1 MWKFNELKK
10 EQPHSLGVIFID
22 INGLKQMNDTKGHEY
37 GDAMIRKTAE
47 CIRKYTSGN
56 AYRIGGDEF
65 IALWEGITK
74 EEFYDKVDKLKKEF
88 AENKEYSIS
97 MGNIWQDGEIDIQQQ
112 VKKADACMYKAKQ
125 AHYQNQHYD
134 RRRRRK

>member
-1 MWKFNELKK
+1 
-10 EQPHSLGVIFID
+10 
-22 INGLKQMNDTKGHEY
+22 
-37 GDAMIRKTAE
+37 MIRKTAE

-65 IALWEGITK
+65 IALWEEITK

-88 AENKEYSIS
+88 AEIKEYSIS

-112 VKKADACMYKAKQ
+112 VKKADASMYKAKQ